1 LNIWATWCKP
11 CLEEIPTL
19 HEVQRNFKK
28 GDVQY
33 LSLSIDKDSVALS
46 KFLDS
51 KHFNY
56 KDITFENLAFRK
68 SILNTLEGKN
78 PDKHILTQT
87 VPITYVIK
95 NRKVIR
101 KFEGGIEKE
110 RLENSLNE
118 I

>member
-1 LNIWATWCKP
+1 
-11 CLEEIPTL
+11 
-19 HEVQRNFKK
+19 
-28 GDVQY
+28 
-33 LSLSIDKDSVALS
+33 
-46 KFLDS
+46 
-51 KHFNY
+51 
-56 KDITFENLAFRK
+56 
-68 SILNTLEGKN
+68 
-78 PDKHILTQT
+78 